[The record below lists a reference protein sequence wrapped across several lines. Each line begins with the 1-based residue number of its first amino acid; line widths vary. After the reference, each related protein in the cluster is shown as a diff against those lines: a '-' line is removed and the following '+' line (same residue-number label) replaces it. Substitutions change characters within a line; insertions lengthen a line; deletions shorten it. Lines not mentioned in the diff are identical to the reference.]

1 MAGKFWMKYGLL
13 ACGILL
19 AGTAQADFP
28 TVPKETFDA
37 LKLDRS
43 ASPKELHDALLK
55 RYMDPGQG
63 AGKGKYGSYWEP
75 LPISKYLDPNNFYKP
90 PTSVKDI
97 ATREQ
102 CVKCHTD
109 ESPGWVA
116 LWKKSTHANLDKI
129 RKLTPKDDTYYKKAK
144 LADVETNLR
153 SLGKL
158 GATEQLKE
166 VGCIDCHVDINT
178 KKKADHRADIKMPT
192 ADVCANC
199 HLQEFA
205 ERESERD
212 TITWPKGQWPKGR
225 PSHALDYIANVEV
238 EVYAGMSQREI
249 ADGCTMC
256 HTQQNKCDG
265 CHTRHEF
272 SVANSRKPEACGTCH
287 SGADHNNWE
296 SYTMSKHGKEY
307 ESKGKTWNWNLQLK
321 DMLAKGGQ
329 DAPTCQSCH
338 MEFQGKFTHNVVR
351 KVRWANYPFV
361 PGIRENIKTEWAEKR
376 LDAWVKTCT
385 SCHSERFARAY
396 MEFMDNGTYSGL
408 DKYDEAHDVV
418 ERQYKA
424 GLLTGQKTSRPKPL
438 APSISDG
445 RGKMS
450 MNAWVRTCTDCHTAD
465 RARDF
470 LEVVDNG
477 PSPMLDKELE
487 RYNDV
492 HEVKGG
498 PTGQMTPNRP
508 KPPAP
513 VPPGFEQFFQIYW
526 SKGNNPAAIEL
537 RLFEM
542 AEDHLV
548 QLHVGLAHQHW
559 GFTYTVGWAALNRGY
574 VEIMDEDTKLKEKL
588 ALMERVAKLEGSKAS
603 LFDLNG
609 TDGKITLGS
618 LGGGLLLTGGI
629 ALAGWSRRK
638 KNNGR

>member
-1 MAGKFWMKYGLL
+1 MAVKFWMKYGLL
-13 ACGILL
+13 ACGVLL

-28 TVPKETFDA
+28 SVPKETYEA
-37 LKLDRS
+37 LNLDRA
-43 ASPKELHDALLK
+43 ASPKQLHEALAK
-55 RYMDPGQG
+55 RYLDPAEGF
-63 AGKGKYGSYWEP
+63 GKGKYGQYWEP
-75 LPISKYLDPNNFYKP
+75 ISMSKYLDPGSFYKP

-116 LWKKSTHANLDKI
+116 LWKKSAHANLDKI
-129 RKLTPKDDTYYKKAK
+129 RKLNPKDDTYYKKAK
-144 LADVETNLR
+144 LEAIETNLR

-166 VGCIDCHVDINT
+166 VGCIDCHYDINT
-178 KKKADHRADIKMPT
+178 KKKADHRADLRMPT
-192 ADVCANC
+192 ADVCGNC

-212 TITWPKGQWPKGR
+212 TITWPKDQWPKGR
-225 PSHALDYIANVEV
+225 PSHALDYRANVEV

-256 HTQQNKCDG
+256 HVQQNKCDG

-287 SGADHNNWE
+287 SGADHINWE
-296 SYTMSKHGKEY
+296 AYTMSKHGKEY
-307 ESKGKTWNWNLQLK
+307 ESKGARWNWNLQLK
-321 DMLAKGGQ
+321 DMLTKGGQ
-329 DAPTCQSCH
+329 AAPTCASCH
-338 MEFQGKFTHNVVR
+338 MEYQGKFSHNVVR

-361 PGIRENIKTEWAEKR
+361 PGIRENIKTDWADKR

-385 SCHSERFARAY
+385 QCHSERFARAY
-396 MEFMDNGTYSGL
+396 LEYMDNGTYSGL
-408 DKYDEAHDVV
+408 DKYDEAHEVV
-418 ERQYKA
+418 HQQYKD
-424 GLLTGQKTSRPKPL
+424 GLLTGQK
-438 APSISDG
+438 D
-445 RGKMS
+445 
-450 MNAWVRTCTDCHTAD
+450 
-465 RARDF
+465 
-470 LEVVDNG
+470 
-477 PSPMLDKELE
+477 
-487 RYNDV
+487 
-492 HEVKGG
+492 
-498 PTGQMTPNRP
+498 NRP

-513 VPPGFEQFFQIYW
+513 IPPGFEQFFQIYW

-537 RLFEM
+537 KLFEM

-548 QLHVGLAHQHW
+548 QLHVSLAHQNW
-559 GFTYTVGWAALNRGY
+559 GFTYTVGWAAMNRAY

-588 ALMERVAKLEGSKAS
+588 ALQERVLKLEESRHTS
-603 LFDLNG
+603 LLDLDG

-629 ALAGWSRRK
+629 ALVGWSRRK

>member
-1 MAGKFWMKYGLL
+1 MKSNLL
-13 ACGILL
+13 ASCVLALSGVLL

-28 TVPKETFDA
+28 TVPKETYEA
-37 LKLDRS
+37 LKLDKS
-43 ASPKELHDALLK
+43 ASPKQLHEALLK
-55 RYMDPGQG
+55 RYLDPAEGF
-63 AGKGKYGSYWEP
+63 GKGKYGQYWEP
-75 LPISKYLDPNNFYKP
+75 LPFSKYLDPASFYKP

-116 LWKKSTHANLDKI
+116 MWKKSTHANLDKI

-144 LADVETNLR
+144 LEDVEANLR

-192 ADVCANC
+192 ADVCGNC

-212 TITWPKGQWPKGR
+212 TITWPKDQWPKGR
-225 PSHALDYIANVEV
+225 PSHALDYRANVEV

-256 HTQQNKCDG
+256 HVQQNKCDG

-287 SGADHNNWE
+287 NGADHNNWE
-296 SYTMSKHGKEY
+296 AYTMSKHGKEY
-307 ESKGKTWNWNLQLK
+307 ESKGKNWNWNLQLK
-321 DMLAKGGQ
+321 DMVTKGGQ

-338 MEFQGKFTHNVVR
+338 LEYNGKFTHNVVR

-361 PGIRENIKTEWAEKR
+361 PGIRENIKTDWADKR
-376 LDAWVKTCT
+376 LDSWVKTCT
-385 SCHSERFARAY
+385 QCHSERYARAY
-396 MEFMDNGTYSGL
+396 LEFMDNGTYSGL
-408 DKYDEAHDVV
+408 DKYDEAHDIVHK
-418 ERQYKA
+418 QYEA
-424 GLLTGQKTSRPKPL
+424 GLLTGQKTNRPAPPKP
-438 APSISDG
+438 
-445 RGKMS
+445 
-450 MNAWVRTCTDCHTAD
+450 
-465 RARDF
+465 
-470 LEVVDNG
+470 
-477 PSPMLDKELE
+477 
-487 RYNDV
+487 
-492 HEVKGG
+492 
-498 PTGQMTPNRP
+498 
-508 KPPAP
+508 
-513 VPPGFEQFFQIYW
+513 VPDGFEQFFQIYW

-548 QLHVGLAHQHW
+548 QLHVSLAHQHW
-559 GFTYTVGWAALNRGY
+559 GFTYTIGWAALNRGY

-588 ALMERVAKLEGSKAS
+588 ALMERVAKLEAHRTSS
-603 LFDLNG
+603 LFDFDG

-618 LGGGLLLTGGI
+618 LGGGMLLTGTL

>member
-1 MAGKFWMKYGLL
+1 MNSKLWLICGAL
-13 ACGILL
+13 ACGVLL

-28 TVPKETFDA
+28 SVPKETYEA

-43 ASPKELHDALLK
+43 VSPKQLHEALVK
-55 RYMDPGQG
+55 RYLDPAEGF
-63 AGKGKYGSYWEP
+63 GKGKYGQYWEP
-75 LPISKYLDPNNFYKP
+75 ISMSKYLDPGSFYKP

-116 LWKKSTHANLDKI
+116 MWKKSAHANLDKI

-144 LADVETNLR
+144 LEAIETNLR

-158 GATEQLKE
+158 GEKEQLKE
-166 VGCIDCHVDINT
+166 VGCIDCHYDINT
-178 KKKADHRADIKMPT
+178 KKKADHRADLRMPT
-192 ADVCANC
+192 ADVCGNC

-212 TITWPKGQWPKGR
+212 TITWPKDQWPKGR
-225 PSHALDYIANVEV
+225 PSHALDYRANVEV

-256 HTQQNKCDG
+256 HVQQNKCDG

-272 SVANSRKPEACGTCH
+272 NVAQSRKPEACGTCH
-287 SGADHNNWE
+287 SGADHINWE
-296 SYTMSKHGKEY
+296 AYTMSKHGKEY
-307 ESKGKTWNWNLQLK
+307 ESKGANWNWNLELK
-321 DMLAKGGQ
+321 NMVAKGGQ
-329 DAPTCQSCH
+329 AAPTCASCH
-338 MEFQGKFTHNVVR
+338 MEYQGKFSHNVVR

-361 PGIRENIKTEWAEKR
+361 PGIRENIKTDWSDKR

-385 SCHSERFARAY
+385 QCHSERFARAY
-396 MEFMDNGTYSGL
+396 LEYMDNGTYSGL
-408 DKYDEAHDVV
+408 DKYDEAHEVV
-418 ERQYKA
+418 HQQYKD
-424 GLLTGQKTSRPKPL
+424 GLLTGQK
-438 APSISDG
+438 D
-445 RGKMS
+445 
-450 MNAWVRTCTDCHTAD
+450 
-465 RARDF
+465 
-470 LEVVDNG
+470 
-477 PSPMLDKELE
+477 
-487 RYNDV
+487 
-492 HEVKGG
+492 
-498 PTGQMTPNRP
+498 NRP

-537 RLFEM
+537 KLFEM

-548 QLHVGLAHQHW
+548 QLHVSLAHQHW
-559 GFTYTVGWAALNRGY
+559 GFTYTVGWAALNRAY

-588 ALMERVAKLEGSKAS
+588 ALQERVLKLEQSKTS
-603 LFDLNG
+603 LLDFDG

-618 LGGGLLLTGGI
+618 LGGGMLLTGTL

-638 KNNGR
+638 KNRR

>member
-1 MAGKFWMKYGLL
+1 MRSKLWVRCVLVL
-13 ACGILL
+13 SGILL

-28 TVPKETFDA
+28 SVPKETYEA
-37 LKLDRS
+37 LKLDRA
-43 ASPKELHDALLK
+43 ASPKELHEALLK
-55 RYMDPGQG
+55 RYLDPAQG
-63 AGKGKYGSYWEP
+63 FGKGKYGQYWEP
-75 LPISKYLDPNNFYKP
+75 LPFSKYLDPAVFYKP

-116 LWKKSTHANLDKI
+116 MWKKSTHANLDKI
-129 RKLTPKDDTYYKKAK
+129 RKLTPKDDTFYKKAK
-144 LADVETNLR
+144 LAEVETNLR

-178 KKKADHRADIKMPT
+178 KKKADHRADIRMPT
-192 ADVCANC
+192 ADVCGNC

-212 TITWPKGQWPKGR
+212 TITWPKDQWPKGR
-225 PSHALDYIANVEV
+225 PSHALDYRANVEV

-256 HTQQNKCDG
+256 HVQQNKCDG

-287 SGADHNNWE
+287 SGADHINWE
-296 SYTMSKHGKEY
+296 AYTMSKHGKEY
-307 ESKGKTWNWNLQLK
+307 EQKGQDWNWNVQLK
-321 DMLAKGGQ
+321 DAITKGGQ

-338 MEFQGKFTHNVVR
+338 MEYNGKFTHNVVR

-361 PGIRENIKTEWAEKR
+361 PGIRENIKTDWADKR

-385 SCHSERFARAY
+385 SCHSERYARAY
-396 MEFMDNGTYSGL
+396 LEFMDNGTYSGL

-418 ERQYKA
+418 HKQYEA
-424 GLLTGQKTSRPKPL
+424 GLLTGQKTNRPLPPKPI
-438 APSISDG
+438 P
-445 RGKMS
+445 
-450 MNAWVRTCTDCHTAD
+450 
-465 RARDF
+465 
-470 LEVVDNG
+470 E
-477 PSPMLDKELE
+477 
-487 RYNDV
+487 
-492 HEVKGG
+492 
-498 PTGQMTPNRP
+498 
-508 KPPAP
+508 
-513 VPPGFEQFFQIYW
+513 GFEQFFQIYW

-537 RLFEM
+537 KLFEM

-548 QLHVGLAHQHW
+548 QLHVSLAHQHW

-574 VEIMDEDTKLKEKL
+574 VEIMDEDTKLKEKI
-588 ALMERVAKLEGSKAS
+588 ALQERVAKLEASRTSS
-603 LFDLNG
+603 LFDFDS

-618 LGGGLLLTGGI
+618 VGGGMLLTGTL

-638 KNNGR
+638 KNGR

>member
-1 MAGKFWMKYGLL
+1 MKSKLL
-13 ACGILL
+13 ASCVLALSGVLL

-28 TVPKETFDA
+28 TVPKETYEA
-37 LKLDRS
+37 LKLDKS
-43 ASPKELHDALLK
+43 ASPKQLHEALVK
-55 RYMDPGQG
+55 RYLDPAEGF
-63 AGKGKYGSYWEP
+63 GKGKYGQYWEP
-75 LPISKYLDPNNFYKP
+75 LPFSKYLDPASFYKP

-116 LWKKSTHANLDKI
+116 MWKKSTHANLDKI

-144 LADVETNLR
+144 LEDVETNLR

-192 ADVCANC
+192 ADVCGNC

-212 TITWPKGQWPKGR
+212 TITWPKDQWPKGR
-225 PSHALDYIANVEV
+225 PSHALDYRANVEV

-256 HTQQNKCDG
+256 HVQQNKCDG

-287 SGADHNNWE
+287 SGADHINWE
-296 SYTMSKHGKEY
+296 AYTMSKHGKEY
-307 ESKGKTWNWNLQLK
+307 EQKGKGWNWNVQLK
-321 DMLAKGGQ
+321 DAIAKGGQ

-338 MEFQGKFTHNVVR
+338 MEYNGKFTHNVVR

-361 PGIRENIKTEWAEKR
+361 PGIRENIKTDWADKR
-376 LDAWVKTCT
+376 LDSWVKTCT
-385 SCHSERFARAY
+385 QCHSERYARAY
-396 MEFMDNGTYSGL
+396 LEFMDNGTYSGL

-418 ERQYKA
+418 HKQYEA
-424 GLLTGQKTSRPKPL
+424 GLLTGQKTNRPAPPKP
-438 APSISDG
+438 
-445 RGKMS
+445 
-450 MNAWVRTCTDCHTAD
+450 
-465 RARDF
+465 
-470 LEVVDNG
+470 
-477 PSPMLDKELE
+477 
-487 RYNDV
+487 
-492 HEVKGG
+492 
-498 PTGQMTPNRP
+498 
-508 KPPAP
+508 
-513 VPPGFEQFFQIYW
+513 VPDGFEQFFQIYW

-537 RLFEM
+537 KLFEM

-548 QLHVGLAHQHW
+548 QLHVSLAHQHW

-574 VEIMDEDTKLKEKL
+574 VEIMDEDTKLKEKM
-588 ALMERVAKLEGSKAS
+588 ALQERVAKLEAHRTSS
-603 LFDLNG
+603 LFDFDS

-618 LGGGLLLTGGI
+618 LGGGMLLTGTL

-638 KNNGR
+638 NNRR